1 MKGICTNLDCQNNY
15 ADSKVVID
23 IPEGE
28 DFICPKCGKRL
39 KEYSKAVPWFIRNRL
54 WIIVAALVV
63 IVGVVLSLT
72 INPKK
77 VEEPELEINS
87 EDITGVNQ
95 TPDDHEV
102 EVSTQDSLIKE
113 SLPGDTVPIN
123 IKPDPDTVDQREDVE
138 PVVITNVIEYPFGKY
153 VGDIKFNDKL
163 QKDIPEG
170 SGRMYY
176 YRKTE
181 IAKHHVQTKYFAENG
196 DFLDGTWANGDIVVG
211 CLYKKDGESIK
222 IQAGKRPYPYDLSKD

>member
-15 ADSKVVID
+15 TDTKVVID
-23 IPEGE
+23 IPDGE

-39 KEYSKAVPWFIRNRL
+39 VEYNKAVPWYVRNRL

-63 IVGVVLSLT
+63 IVGIALLLIIRPGTGIEPVTLPEDTLFVQPTPPVV
-72 INPKK
+72 
-77 VEEPELEINS
+77 
-87 EDITGVNQ
+87 DGA
-95 TPDDHEV
+95 TPD
-102 EVSTQDSLIKE
+102 TLITE
-113 SLPGDTVPIN
+113 SLPGDDTVLIN
-123 IKPDPDTVDQREDVE
+123 IKPDPDTVYQIEDVE

-196 DFLDGTWANGDIVVG
+196 DYLDGTWANGDIVAG
-211 CLYKKDGESIK
+211 WLYKKDGESVK
-222 IQAGKRPYPYDLSKD
+222 IQAGKRQYPYDLSKD